1 MVINKEIY
9 KALQEGNN
17 YISTKQVLS
26 LGFSKQLLTKYVQ
39 SGALERVRQ
48 GVYTLPDLIHDDMYT
63 ISLCSA
69 KMIFSHDTALF
80 LHGLSERTPFV
91 HTVTLPSN
99 AALPKSLKNE
109 CIGFYVKPKIFTVG
123 ETERKT
129 TFGNPVKCYDV
140 ERTICDFIRCR
151 DRCNE
156 EMVISAIKNY
166 AAYDKKNLNLLAQYA
181 KLFKIEKEVRRYLEV
196 LL

>member
-9 KALQEGNN
+9 KAIKEGNN
-17 YISTKQVLS
+17 FISTKQVLF

-39 SGALERVRQ
+39 NGVLERVRQ
-48 GVYTLPDLIHDDMYT
+48 GVYTFPDIIHDDMYT

-91 HTVTLPSN
+91 HTVTMPSN

-109 CIGFYVKPKIFTVG
+109 CICFYVKPELFTIGV
-123 ETERKT
+123 TEKKT

-151 DRCNE
+151 KRCNE
-156 EMVISAIKNY
+156 EMVVSAIKNY
-166 AAYDKKNLNLLAQYA
+166 ASYDKKNLNLLVKYA
-181 KLFKIEKEVRRYLEV
+181 KIFKIEKEVKRYLEV